1 MFGNTGVLSPSC
13 FFPCK
18 SREAKRL
25 SITWRQVYFFLGG
38 AQEVVKIEKREA
50 PKHPWNFLML
60 KTFHSEHDFEKNH
73 FNGMVEWTRVISRY
87 DHEYPP
93 SLPHDIFFRL
103 VNILTKSLLL
113 NEDLDPELG
122 AYHIL
127 KNHQMSGDSAKIT
140 EKGAKARNSF
150 HVQWRLFYR

>member
-1 MFGNTGVLSPSC
+1 
-13 FFPCK
+13 
-18 SREAKRL
+18 
-25 SITWRQVYFFLGG
+25 
-38 AQEVVKIEKREA
+38 
-50 PKHPWNFLML
+50 
-60 KTFHSEHDFEKNH
+60 
-73 FNGMVEWTRVISRY
+73 MVEWTRVVFRY

-93 SLPHDIFFRL
+93 SLPHEIFFPL

-140 EKGAKARNSF
+140 EKGAKARNSGMSNEGCF
-150 HVQWRLFYR
+150 TGKRVIKWDQFLGESNSANVW